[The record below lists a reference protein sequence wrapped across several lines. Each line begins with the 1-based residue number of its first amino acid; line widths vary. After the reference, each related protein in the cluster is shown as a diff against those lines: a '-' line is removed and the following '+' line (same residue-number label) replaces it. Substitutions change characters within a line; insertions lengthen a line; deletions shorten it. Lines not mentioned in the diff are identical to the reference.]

1 MCKEGIHLCND
12 VLIPTLAVIP
22 GKRMNSEAWTVNTEI
37 SPTLPSLIFMGS
49 SSLFFTT
56 MS

>member
-22 GKRMNSEAWTVNTEI
+22 GERMNSEAWTVNTEI